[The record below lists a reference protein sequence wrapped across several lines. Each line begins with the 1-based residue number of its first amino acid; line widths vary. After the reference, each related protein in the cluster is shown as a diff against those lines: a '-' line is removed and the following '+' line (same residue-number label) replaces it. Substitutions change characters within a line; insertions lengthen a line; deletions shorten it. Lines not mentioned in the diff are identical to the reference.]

1 MYIKEMSNALEEY
14 HAFMETQANRTFF
27 QTPEW
32 GEVKI
37 DGSWT
42 RDVLLVM
49 SDNQEPL
56 GE

>member
-1 MYIKEMSNALEEY
+1 MSNALEEY
-14 HAFMETQANRTFF
+14 HAFMETQANRTVF

>member
-1 MYIKEMSNALEEY
+1 MLLWKLKPTERFL
-14 HAFMETQANRTFF
+14 

-32 GEVKI
+32 GEVKT

-49 SDNQEPL
+49 SDNHEPVVAAMIPL
-56 GE
+56 S